1 MRVPLEQTATEEKD
15 YECNDCVG
23 PRAVRRLCKPMRA
36 IGRGGPFP
44 KILFMQASPFG
55 IPTRIQC

>member
-36 IGRGGPFP
+36 IKRRGSF
-44 KILFMQASPFG
+44 
-55 IPTRIQC
+55 